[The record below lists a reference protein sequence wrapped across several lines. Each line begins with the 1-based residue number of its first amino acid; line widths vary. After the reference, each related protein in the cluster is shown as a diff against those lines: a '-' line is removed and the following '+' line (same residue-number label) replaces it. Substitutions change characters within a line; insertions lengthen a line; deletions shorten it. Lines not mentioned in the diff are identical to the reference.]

1 MLKNKETTICATCVM
16 DTTDPNI
23 TFFENGTCNHC
34 KAAVKRFKD
43 INNIDPTRKDIQL
56 KKIVEQIKST
66 GQNKKYDCLIGISG
80 GVDSSYL
87 AWITKEL
94 GLRPL
99 AVHIDNGWNTELAVK
114 NIENIVNKLSIDLK
128 TIVIN
133 WEEFKALQKAFLKA
147 SVVDLEMLSDNAIT
161 VGLMK
166 LAKKERIK
174 YFLSGTNIS
183 AESIMPASWYYFCK
197 YDSLNIRS
205 IYKIF
210 GEKVPLKSY
219 PIFNLFEYITHRFF
233 NPIVEIPLL
242 NYIEYVKKDAMKVL
256 EEKLNWVDY
265 GGKHY
270 ESKITQFYQAYILP
284 KKFNVDKRKAHLSS
298 LICSGQIT
306 RDYALTV
313 LKEPLY
319 TSKNL
324 EMDQEYFLKKLELGK
339 SEFENILSEKPKSHW
354 DYPSYEKIISKL
366 VKIKKTLIWKK

>member
-1 MLKNKETTICATCVM
+1 M
-16 DTTDPNI
+16 DTSDPDI
-23 TFFENGTCNHC
+23 KFFENGTCNHC
-34 KAAVKRFKD
+34 RSAKIRFKQ
-43 INNIDPTRKDIQL
+43 INSIDQNTKDTKL
-56 KKIVEQIKST
+56 KEIVTQIKLA
-66 GQNKKYDCLIGISG
+66 GKNKKYDCLIGISG

-147 SVVDLEMLSDNAIT
+147 SVVDIEMLSDNAII

-166 LAKKERIK
+166 IAKREKIK

-183 AESIMPASWYYFCK
+183 AESIMPSTWYYFCK
-197 YDSLNIRS
+197 YDSLNIKS
-205 IYKIF
+205 IYKTF
-210 GEKVPLKSY
+210 GEKNPLKSY

-306 RDYALTV
+306 RDHALAV

-319 TSKNL
+319 SSKNL
-324 EMDQEYFLKKLELGK
+324 EMDKEYFLKKLELGE
-339 SEFENILSEKPKSHW
+339 SEFEKILSEKPRSHW
-354 DYPSYEKIISKL
+354 NYSSYEKIIMRLAKL
-366 VKIKKTLIWKK
+366 KKLLFWKKLK